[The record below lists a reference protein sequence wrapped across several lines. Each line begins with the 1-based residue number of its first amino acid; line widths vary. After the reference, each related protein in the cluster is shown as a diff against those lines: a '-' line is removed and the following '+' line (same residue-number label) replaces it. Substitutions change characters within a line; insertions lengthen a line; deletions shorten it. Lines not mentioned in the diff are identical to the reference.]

1 MDYKEIAYLLG
12 CYEII
17 ADKEI
22 NALEVATLDK
32 YLPASKESPVYIK
45 RQSIFS
51 DADDKITIN
60 VLLKEL
66 KLCRLNSEQKVEIIQ
81 LLSRIAYSDGY
92 LAAKEKI
99 LVDDVANV
107 LEFNPS
113 QILEEESCR
122 NDKIISAGKLNWYES
137 LWGKFENIA
146 YNIPYNQGNDK
157 RVDKF
162 LQGLGFAK
170 VIEEITEEATVDLE
184 RVSRILKQMDASL
197 VATSSEISKFCNN
210 QTSPDKDI
218 KAIISTI
225 SSLGE
230 LFNHIIEQSIKENI
244 ELLEKKKRNI
254 RFFTIAF
261 MGRTKAGKSTLH
273 KVVTQQEDDD
283 IGIGKVRTTRYNR
296 SWNWD
301 KLRIIDTPG
310 IGAPGGEADT
320 EIAKSIID
328 EADMICYIVT
338 NDSIQETEF
347 DFFETIK
354 ERNKPLYIILNYKG
368 NLSNEVRLKN
378 FLKNP
383 TEWKDNQGPQSI
395 KGHFDRIRERL
406 DGKYNMDAVT
416 IIALHLLA
424 ARLYVEHK
432 YDQDISDKL
441 LLGSNIETFIRAIK
455 KEVYET
461 GCLKKSLSI
470 IDGVSFQI
478 HEVSRQIEPK
488 VEKLNT
494 DISLL
499 KDKQKKINQF
509 LRTEKER
516 LGKDLNAYFDNA
528 KKELKNRAATF
539 ANEQYDND
547 NAGQNWQNDQTVK
560 SIYARVNERISNR
573 IEDFQLKLSRELEEI
588 SADIQLNC
596 HFNNGE
602 DVRGE
607 SIKNFRLGVG
617 IFGSILTA
625 AAPFIIMNIWNPG
638 GWVVGIATVVI
649 GGIISLVT
657 SLFTSKEKKIEKA
670 IKKMEEKLGESIDS
684 NMDSVREEVI
694 SKVNVS
700 IYSVSQRIN
709 SIFNAYITGAENIQ
723 SIIVTLQNNCRN
735 QEAAINALIGFRI
748 LEFVGKGIV
757 KDKKV
762 KDMTNDFLREN
773 YPVER
778 DWEHH
783 AFTFKYENK
792 CTEKDKIK
800 AQKATQMNIN
810 F

>member
-32 YLPASKESPVYIK
+32 YLPASKESLVYIK
-45 RQSIFS
+45 RQGIFS
-51 DADDKITIN
+51 DADDKITTDI
-60 VLLKEL
+60 LLKEL
-66 KLCRLNSEQKVEIIQ
+66 RRCRLNDDQKVEIIQ

-92 LAAKEKI
+92 LAAKERS
-99 LVDDVANV
+99 LVDEVGNV
-107 LEFNPS
+107 LGFNPT
-113 QILEEESCR
+113 QILEEESCH
-122 NDKIISAGKLNWYES
+122 NNSIVSASKLNWYES
-137 LWGKFENIA
+137 LWGKFENLA
-146 YNIPYNQGNDK
+146 YNIPYNQGSDK

-162 LQGLGFAK
+162 LRGLGFAK

-184 RVSRILKQMDASL
+184 RVSRILKQMDGTL
-197 VATSSEISKFCNN
+197 VAASSKISRFCNN

-225 SSLGE
+225 NSIGE
-230 LFNHIIEQSIKENI
+230 LFNHIIEQSIKGNI

-488 VEKLNT
+488 AEKLNT

-528 KKELKNRAATF
+528 KKELKNRATTF

-596 HFNNGE
+596 HFNSGE
-602 DVRGE
+602 NVHGE
-607 SIKNFRLGVG
+607 SIKNFRLGVN
-617 IFGSILTA
+617 ILGSILTVA
-625 AAPFIIMNIWNPG
+625 ALFIG
-638 GWVVGIATVVI
+638 GWVATI
-649 GGIISLVT
+649 TGGLMWIVT

-723 SIIVTLQNNCRN
+723 SIIVTLQNDCRN

-748 LEFVGKGIV
+748 LAFVGKGIV